1 MGRLGF
7 WMEYIYSILEETD
20 DTIFWMEYIY
30 SILEETDDTIFWMG

>member
-7 WMEYIYSILEETD
+7 WMEYIYSNLEETD